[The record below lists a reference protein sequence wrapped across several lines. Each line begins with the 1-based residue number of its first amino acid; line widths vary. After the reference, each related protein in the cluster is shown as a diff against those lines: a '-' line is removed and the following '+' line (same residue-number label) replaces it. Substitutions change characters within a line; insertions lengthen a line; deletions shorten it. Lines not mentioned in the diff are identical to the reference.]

1 METFVKVADDFDS
14 GDVAIISHGRA
25 TGGIPH
31 LEKHRY
37 GPLLTDWRGCHCWK
51 KYRLENYTLKELGEA
66 ANDAYLIE
74 GILNS
79 KNPPCEVL
87 EHNKHIP
94 CGSEMNFVD
103 GKQVSH
109 GFVPILSVLL

>member
-1 METFVKVADDFDS
+1 
-14 GDVAIISHGRA
+14 
-25 TGGIPH
+25 
-31 LEKHRY
+31 
-37 GPLLTDWRGCHCWK
+37 
-51 KYRLENYTLKELGEA
+51 LENYTLKELGEA

-103 GKQVSH
+103 GKQVLH
-109 GFVPILSVLL
+109 GVVPILSVLLYVPLISSFFTTIMGKTHPS

>member
-1 METFVKVADDFDS
+1 M
-14 GDVAIISHGRA
+14 
-25 TGGIPH
+25 
-31 LEKHRY
+31 
-37 GPLLTDWRGCHCWK
+37 DWRGCCPWK
-51 KYRLENYTLKELGEA
+51 NYRLENCALKELGVA

-79 KNPPCEVL
+79 KNPPCEVS

-94 CGSEMNFVD
+94 CGLDMKFVD

-109 GFVPILSVLL
+109 DVVPIVYVILYVPSISSFFSYHCGKNSPS